1 MWRQD
6 GSQHNQ
12 EARLT
17 YHLYRCFTQKQTARE
32 NNLKKNTAMQE
43 IEWLKE
49 NNKYMILTTFFF
61 IITRWPWPPW
71 TSSENTSRKWR
82 ATPLKVRSIDSSFR
96 WSKTDISSLI
106 FCKTTLIKSLK
117 TYQEYKVQH
126 QKSIKIA
133 DSTKLSVIWGGVGV
147 CLGMEDHKADSN
159 VVIPHH
165 LHPVQLAFSEVLLAA
180 L

>member
-17 YHLYRCFTQKQTARE
+17 YHLYRCFTQKQKARE
-32 NNLKKNTAMQE
+32 NNFKKNTAMQE

-133 DSTKLSVIWGGVGV
+133 DSTKSSVIWGGVGV
-147 CLGMEDHKADSN
+147 CLGMEDH
-159 VVIPHH
+159 
-165 LHPVQLAFSEVLLAA
+165 
-180 L
+180 